1 MKKEGKSS
9 RHWLLRALRKNFL
22 AGLLVA
28 VPIGI
33 VILILTW
40 FFTTID
46 SILQPVIKAIFG
58 QEIIGLGF
66 IISLVLIYLAGVLAN
81 NIVGRRLI
89 NFGESI
95 LARVPLLR
103 QLYSGSKLVIAGLS
117 GTGLDKAAF
126 REVVLVE
133 FPRQGMKTIAFI
145 TNEIKDKSG
154 KKLLTI
160 YIPTAPVPTSG
171 YFEIVSEDMV
181 IRTDIPIDEAMQMV
195 ISSGM
200 ISPAELDIEATP
212 KGKKSSSDT
221 GPPTT

>member
-9 RHWLLRALRKNFL
+9 RHWLLKNLRKNFL

-46 SILQPVIKAIFG
+46 SLLQPVIKAVFG
-58 QEIIGLGF
+58 QEFIGLGF
-66 IISLVLIYLAGVLAN
+66 VISLVLIYLAGVLAS
-81 NIVGRRLI
+81 NIVGRRI
-89 NFGESI
+89 IHFGESI
-95 LARVPLLR
+95 LARVPVLR

-145 TNEIKDKSG
+145 TNEIKNKSG

-181 IRTDIPIDEAMQMV
+181 IRTDIPVDEAMQMV

-200 ISPAELDIEATP
+200 ISPAELDTEGTP

>member
-9 RHWLLRALRKNFL
+9 RHWLIKNLRKNFL

-46 SILQPVIKAIFG
+46 SLLQPVIKAVFG
-58 QEIIGLGF
+58 QEFIGLGF
-66 IISLVLIYLAGVLAN
+66 AISLVLIYLGGVLAS
-81 NIVGRRLI
+81 NIVGRRI
-89 NFGESI
+89 IHFGESI
-95 LARVPLLR
+95 LARVPVLR

-145 TNEIKDKSG
+145 TNEIKNKSG

-181 IRTDIPIDEAMQMV
+181 IRTDIPVDEAMQMV

-200 ISPAELDIEATP
+200 ISPAELDTEGTP

>member
-9 RHWLLRALRKNFL
+9 RHWLLRNLRRNFL

-33 VILILTW
+33 VILLLAW

-46 SILQPVIKAIFG
+46 SLLQPVIKAVFG
-58 QEIIGLGF
+58 QEFIGLGF
-66 IISLVLIYLAGVLAN
+66 VISLVLIYLAGVLAN

-95 LARVPLLR
+95 VTRVPLLR

-145 TNEIKDKSG
+145 TNEIKNKSG

-181 IRTDIPIDEAMQMV
+181 IRTDIPVDEAMQMV

-200 ISPAELDIEATP
+200 ISPAELDTEATP

>member
-9 RHWLLRALRKNFL
+9 RHWLIKNLRKNFL

-46 SILQPVIKAIFG
+46 SLLQPVIKAVFG
-58 QEIIGLGF
+58 QEFIGLGF
-66 IISLVLIYLAGVLAN
+66 IISLVLIYVGGVLAN

-95 LARVPLLR
+95 LARVPVLR

-145 TNEIKDKSG
+145 TNEIKNKSG

-181 IRTDIPIDEAMQMV
+181 IRTDIPVDEAMQMV

-200 ISPAELDIEATP
+200 ISPAELDTEGTP

>member
-9 RHWLLRALRKNFL
+9 RHWLLRNLKRNFL

-46 SILQPVIKAIFG
+46 SLLQPVIKAVFG
-58 QEIIGLGF
+58 QEFIGLGF

-95 LARVPLLR
+95 LTRVPLLR

-160 YIPTAPVPTSG
+160 YIPTAPIPTSG

-181 IRTDIPIDEAMQMV
+181 IRTDIPVDQAMQMV

-200 ISPAELDIEATP
+200 ISPAELDTEATP

>member
-9 RHWLLRALRKNFL
+9 RHWLLKNLRKNFL

-46 SILQPVIKAIFG
+46 SLLQPVIKAVFG
-58 QEIIGLGF
+58 QEFIGLGF
-66 IISLVLIYLAGVLAN
+66 IISLVLIYLSGVLAN

-95 LARVPLLR
+95 LARVPVLR

-181 IRTDIPIDEAMQMV
+181 IRTDIPVDEAMQMV

-200 ISPAELDIEATP
+200 ISPAELDTEGTP

>member
-9 RHWLLRALRKNFL
+9 RHWLLKNLRKNFL

-46 SILQPVIKAIFG
+46 SLLQPVIKAVFG
-58 QEIIGLGF
+58 QEFIGLGF
-66 IISLVLIYLAGVLAN
+66 IISLVLIYLGGVLAS
-81 NIVGRRLI
+81 NIVGRRI
-89 NFGESI
+89 IHFGESI
-95 LARVPLLR
+95 LARVPVLR

-181 IRTDIPIDEAMQMV
+181 IRTDIPVDEAMQMV

-200 ISPAELDIEATP
+200 ISPAELDTEATP

>member
-9 RHWLLRALRKNFL
+9 RHWLLKNLRKNFL

-46 SILQPVIKAIFG
+46 SLLQPVIKAVFG
-58 QEIIGLGF
+58 QEFIGLGF
-66 IISLVLIYLAGVLAN
+66 IISLVLIYVGGVLAN

-95 LARVPLLR
+95 LARVPVLR

-181 IRTDIPIDEAMQMV
+181 IRTDIPVDEAMQMV

-200 ISPAELDIEATP
+200 ISPAELDTEGTP

>member
-9 RHWLLRALRKNFL
+9 RHWLLRNLRRNFL

-33 VILILTW
+33 VILLLAW

-46 SILQPVIKAIFG
+46 SLLQPVIKAVFG
-58 QEIIGLGF
+58 QEFIGLGF
-66 IISLVLIYLAGVLAN
+66 VISLVLIYLAGVLAN

-95 LARVPLLR
+95 LTRVPLLR

-145 TNEIKDKSG
+145 TNEIKNKSG

-181 IRTDIPIDEAMQMV
+181 IRTDIPVDEAMQMV

-200 ISPAELDIEATP
+200 ISPAELDTEGTP

>member
-9 RHWLLRALRKNFL
+9 RHWLLRNLRRNFL

-33 VILILTW
+33 VILLLAW

-46 SILQPVIKAIFG
+46 SLLQPAIKAVFG
-58 QEIIGLGF
+58 QEFTGLGF
-66 IISLVLIYLAGVLAN
+66 IISLVLIYLAGVLAS
-81 NIVGRRLI
+81 NIVGRRI
-89 NFGESI
+89 IHFGESI

-103 QLYSGSKLVIAGLS
+103 QLYSGSKLVVAGLS

-160 YIPTAPVPTSG
+160 YIPTAPIPTSG

-181 IRTDIPIDEAMQMV
+181 IRTDIPVDEAMQMV

-200 ISPAELDIEATP
+200 ISPAELDTEGTP
-212 KGKKSSSDT
+212 RGKKSSSDT

>member
-9 RHWLLRALRKNFL
+9 RHWLIKNLRKNFL

-46 SILQPVIKAIFG
+46 SLLQPVIKAVFG
-58 QEIIGLGF
+58 QEFIGLGF
-66 IISLVLIYLAGVLAN
+66 IISLVLIYVGGVLAN

-95 LARVPLLR
+95 LARVPVLR

-181 IRTDIPIDEAMQMV
+181 IRTDIPVDEAMQMV

>member
-9 RHWLLRALRKNFL
+9 RHWLLKNLRKNFL

-46 SILQPVIKAIFG
+46 SLLQPVIKAVFG
-58 QEIIGLGF
+58 QEFIGLGF
-66 IISLVLIYLAGVLAN
+66 AISLVLIYVGGVLAN

-95 LARVPLLR
+95 LARVPVLR

-181 IRTDIPIDEAMQMV
+181 IRTDIPVDEAMQMV

-200 ISPAELDIEATP
+200 ISPAELDIEGTP